1 MVGLFSKHDPHP
13 ERKAELNRKAESI
26 KKDWSPGETIIFKNE
41 RIAILQSVLGYF
53 PQFIVAFDNLT
64 KNGYRLMTCDDGQGH
79 GGTFS
84 GGASRYYFQK
94 IT

>member
-1 MVGLFSKHDPHP
+1 MVGLFGNKNPHP
-13 ERKAELNRKAESI
+13 ERTDELNRKSEAI
-26 KKDWSPGETIIFKNE
+26 KKDWSPSEVIIFKNE
-41 RIAILQSVLGYF
+41 RIAILQSKMGYF

-79 GGTFS
+79 GGTIS

-94 IT
+94 FP